1 MIHKSTFLKEVREI
15 YPEGDLDKS
24 YNLLISILE
33 DEQYT
38 SDGAACDYD
47 FIMKKFRG
55 YHKSWSLKYGK
66 KFERGYLDKKGEDTR
81 YSIYHFLSQAIYKRD
96 FETTIQSPERDQYL
110 FGDNIEA
117 LYERIKEI
125 EEHL

>member
-66 KFERGYLDKKGEDTR
+66 KFERGYLDKKAKIQDTL
-81 YSIYHFLSQAIYKRD
+81 Y
-96 FETTIQSPERDQYL
+96 TIFFRKPFTNVILKLPSNHL
-110 FGDNIEA
+110 
-117 LYERIKEI
+117 KEI
-125 EEHL
+125 NIFLVII